1 MSGSGGQGRARGF
14 GTDMLLECYA
24 RGIFPMA
31 EHKDDP
37 EIFWV
42 DPRRRG
48 VFPLDRFHIS
58 RSLARRLRRGDYRI
72 AVDEDFAG
80 VLDGCADR
88 AETWISTEIRRLY
101 LALFARGNAH
111 SLEVHDTESDALVGG
126 VYGVTLGGAF
136 FGESMFSRRTDA
148 SKIALAFLVDRLRQG
163 GFTLF
168 DTQFVTDH
176 LRTLGAVEIPRLTYR
191 ARLAEAL
198 RRAADFDRAGRLP
211 TAQELLQRSTQ
222 RS

>member
-1 MSGSGGQGRARGF
+1 MDDPLTPELLLRA
-14 GTDMLLECYA
+14 YA
-24 RGIFPMA
+24 AGIFPMA
-31 EHKDDP
+31 EGRDSA
-37 EIFWV
+37 EVYWV

-48 VFPLDRFHIS
+48 ILPLSEFHIS
-58 RSLARRLRRGDYRI
+58 RSLKRRI
-72 AVDEDFAG
+72 AQDPFTIRTDFAFSD
-80 VLDGCADR
+80 VVAGCADR
-88 AETWISTEIRRLY
+88 PETWINARIAELY
-101 LALFARGNAH
+101 AALHAAGHAH
-111 SLEVHDTESDALVGG
+111 SLEVWEGADLVGG
-126 VYGVTLGGAF
+126 VYGVALGGAF
-136 FGESMFSRRTDA
+136 FGESMFSRRRDA
-148 SKIALAFLVDRLRQG
+148 SKIALAYLVDRLRQG